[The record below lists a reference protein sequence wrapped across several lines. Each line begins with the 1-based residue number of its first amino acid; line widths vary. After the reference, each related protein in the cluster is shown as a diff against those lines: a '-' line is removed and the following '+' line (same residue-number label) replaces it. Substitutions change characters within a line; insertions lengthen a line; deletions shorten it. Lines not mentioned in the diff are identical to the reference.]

1 MSTVQVPFSNT
12 NVSIV
17 KLMIS
22 VTSDVSLWYTPVS
35 LCWIMTMATNAK
47 TDRSKRST
55 YPIKYWLKI
64 IKAILSKSNLCETF
78 GKDNKYIQLTGQP
91 SFKNNQMSRLPA
103 PATDILNQLKTKE
116 NLFCNAQISVYKRI
130 PAERIFYCGKLNTSE
145 AAVQN
150 YSEAAFHDVL

>member
-1 MSTVQVPFSNT
+1 MMFLCDTHLFLYAKLWQWQQMPKQVVQ
-12 NVSIV
+12 
-17 KLMIS
+17 KDL
-22 VTSDVSLWYTPVS
+22 L
-35 LCWIMTMATNAK
+35 
-47 TDRSKRST
+47 

-64 IKAILSKSNLCETF
+64 IKANLSKSNLCETF